1 MRLTLLLCV
10 LMALT
15 GCTSTA
21 AVDVYLTNIT
31 PMPSTLFEQR
41 ARLEL
46 RIQNLGEKPLQATG
60 IDVDL
65 RLNGKRLARGVDG
78 VGFTVP
84 RLGET
89 TTSVVVSSSVFDTIS
104 QLLTLQGRDVFTYAL
119 KGRVITPGVD
129 KRFSRAGQL
138 SREDLQPLVSGR
150 ATSQ

>member
-46 RIQNLGEKPLQATG
+46 RIQNLGEEPLQATG

-78 VGFTVP
+78 AGFTVP

-104 QLLTLQGRDVFTYAL
+104 QLMTLQGRDVFTYAL
-119 KGRVITPGVD
+119 KGRVITSGID
-129 KRFSRAGQL
+129 KRFSRAGEL
-138 SREDLQPLVSGR
+138 SRADLQPLVSGR
-150 ATSQ
+150 AASQ